1 MKSVN
6 NIFNIPANY
15 HFLNSLHFW
24 LSNNFKKEIPQ
35 LRIYLPNHRSC
46 KELKNI
52 FINSKYSGEFPIIK
66 AVSDI
71 SFDDILNLKTKK
83 PLDNIHIKSYV
94 EEFFEKKLL
103 NNLETI
109 FFFTKEIEKL
119 TFFSDMPYNQIIKV
133 AIHFQEI
140 FNEIE
145 NEEISSQTIL
155 NIDDSDISRHRQIT
169 LEFLKDFHTQI
180 KNTLAKEN
188 LILESSY
195 QNFVIKKLCDF
206 IKEDNVE
213 NPIIIAGST
222 GSIKAGQKL
231 IKTIFNYSNGYVI
244 LQGLHKDL
252 YEKEN
257 HSQFFLYQLLKL
269 LAIKKTNVQDIITNE
284 NKLSSDSRQQLI
296 SLATKPY
303 EKTIDWQKS
312 DLLLHSTELN
322 KDLIEN
328 IKIIELKNQCE
339 EAKVIF
345 DIIIKNYQNKKI
357 GIVTNN
363 INLVELL
370 KVNLN
375 NQKIVFNNSYFQ
387 NLNSSIFINFLL
399 LITEIKFSKFDSYNL
414 LTLLKHPLCKFSKN
428 KNFIKDFEIEIIR
441 NQRVCE
447 GLEGIS
453 EAIKNNQYL
462 NDIFNEFCNLLPK
475 NNKINTLIKSIEAIS
490 AQDFYYLISN
500 DIAKTEIF
508 KLFEFLKSINY
519 QFYSIEELKI
529 LIAQLN
535 FLETTIDNSNIN
547 ILSPIEARLLNF
559 DMIILASMNENDFP
573 KNDSSGWI
581 GKQIKRELGID
592 KSAKKLGQNAFD
604 FCNYMSNSK
613 VVITRSKNINSLE
626 LSPSPFLIKLKTIL
640 EKNKI
645 LLPNYI
651 FKNDNHNLI
660 RFNKINT
667 PCPKPDLELRPK
679 KYSITEIK
687 KLISDPYYIYAKKI
701 LQIRELK
708 KIDYEPSYSE
718 FGSFVHK
725 CLEEYV
731 NNKYEINFL
740 EIFKKYF
747 YTKSDQILWYSK
759 FEKIFNNFLD
769 ENKELEKLESYTET
783 MISMEIG
790 NILIYGKVDRIIV
803 DNNCSLSLQDKETLH
818 KSYFASL
825 ESPSNISMEHNNSLL
840 SIIDYKTGTVPSNKS
855 VLIGKEPQLP
865 IIALII
871 NNSQEFANKNINS
884 LEYWKLSPNKSKF
897 SKSVIDY
904 EKIESIIF
912 KTEIFLRE
920 LFDFF
925 NDPENG
931 FIAKKTEIDH
941 EYKNLERIDL

>member
-1 MKSVN
+1 VKSVN
-6 NIFNIPANY
+6 NIFNIAANY

-269 LAIKKTNVQDIITNE
+269 LAIKKIDVQDIITNE

-667 PCPKPDLELRPK
+667 PCPKPDPELRPK

-803 DNNCSLSLQDKETLH
+803 DNNCSLSLQDKEMLH

>member
-1 MKSVN
+1 MNSSN

-15 HFLNSLHFW
+15 HFLNSLYYW

-52 FINSKYSGEFPIIK
+52 FVNSKYSGVFPIIK

-71 SFDDILNLKTKK
+71 SFDDILNLETQK
-83 PLDNIHIKSYV
+83 PLDNIRIKSYV

-103 NNLETI
+103 NHLETI

-119 TFFSDMPYNQIIKV
+119 TFFRDMPYNQIIKV

-145 NEEISSQTIL
+145 NEEISSQTIF

-169 LEFLKDFHTQI
+169 LEFLKDFYTQI
-180 KNTLAKEN
+180 KNTLIKEN

-195 QNFVIKKLCDF
+195 QNFVIKKLCNF
-206 IKEDNVE
+206 IEENNVK

-244 LQGLHKDL
+244 LQGLQKDL
-252 YEKEN
+252 YDKEN
-257 HSQFFLYQLLKL
+257 HSQFFLYQLIKILT
-269 LAIKKTNVQDIITNE
+269 IKKTDIKDIIINE
-284 NKLSSDSRQQLI
+284 NRLSCESRQQLI
-296 SLATKPY
+296 SLTTKPY
-303 EKTIDWQKS
+303 EKTIEWQKS
-312 DLLLHSTELN
+312 NLLFDFTELN
-322 KDLIEN
+322 EDLAEN
-328 IKIIELKNQCE
+328 VKLIELKNECE
-339 EAKVIF
+339 EAKAIF
-345 DIIIKNYQNKKI
+345 DIIIENYHKKKI

-375 NQKIVFNNSYFQ
+375 NQKVVFNNSYFQ
-387 NLNSSIFINFLL
+387 NLNSSNFINFILL
-399 LITEIKFSKFDSYNL
+399 LTEIKFSKFDSYNL

-475 NNKINTLIKSIEAIS
+475 NNKISTLIQSVEAIS
-490 AQDFYYLISN
+490 EQNFYYLISN
-500 DIAKTEIF
+500 DRAKTEIF
-508 KLFEFLKSINY
+508 KLFEFLESINY

-529 LIAQLN
+529 LISQLN
-535 FLETTIDNSNIN
+535 FLETTIENSNIN

-559 DMIILASMNENDFP
+559 DIIILASMNENDFP

-604 FCNYMSNSK
+604 FCNYMSNK
-613 VVITRSKNINSLE
+613 KIVITRSKNINSLE

-645 LLPNYI
+645 SLPNYNL
-651 FKNDNHNLI
+651 KNNNNNSI

-667 PCPKPDLELRPK
+667 PCPKPNLEFRPK

-701 LQIRELK
+701 LQIKELK

-740 EIFKKYF
+740 EIFKRYF
-747 YTKSDQILWYSK
+747 CTKSDQILWYSK
-759 FEKIFNNFLD
+759 FEKIFSNFLD
-769 ENKELEKLESYTET
+769 ENKELEKLKSYTET
-783 MISMEIG
+783 MISMKIN
-790 NILIYGKVDRIIV
+790 NISLYGKVDRIIINN
-803 DNNCSLSLQDKETLH
+803 DN
-818 KSYFASL
+818 
-825 ESPSNISMEHNNSLL
+825 LL
-840 SIIDYKTGTVPSNKS
+840 NIIDYKTGTIPSNRS
-855 VLIGKEPQLP
+855 VLVGKEPQLP

-871 NNSQEFANKNINS
+871 KNSQEFINKNINS
-884 LEYWKLSPNKSKF
+884 LEYWKLSPNKSK
-897 SKSVIDY
+897 SLKTGIDY
-904 EKIESIIF
+904 KEIEAVIL
-912 KTEIFLRE
+912 KTETFLKE
-920 LFDFF
+920 LFNFF
-925 NDPENG
+925 NDPKNG